1 MKRRGDGKKK
11 RKKKEKKRI
20 RSVGRK
26 NDIFPI
32 GEKSVLRVIHR
43 VSRASHGSVVCSL
56 RTIYVVSYPL
66 WGTR

>member
-1 MKRRGDGKKK
+1 MKRRGDGEKKERKK
-11 RKKKEKKRI
+11 RRKRI